1 MQKIYEFLD
10 IFEFSD
16 ELAQKDE
23 KMQSELEKF
32 DIAYDNVY
40 LSFGIF
46 GFSLML
52 LLFLVL
58 SYLLLSIFAK
68 RYKLINSLA

>member
-1 MQKIYEFLD
+1 MQKVYEFLD

-32 DIAYDNVY
+32 DIAYLDRSCIAVAGSSCMGQQAGAY
-40 LSFGIF
+40 
-46 GFSLML
+46 
-52 LLFLVL
+52 
-58 SYLLLSIFAK
+58 
-68 RYKLINSLA
+68 